1 MKSAST
7 MTFDLFGE
15 GAPEAAPAPAAR
27 SYTMEPTGTP
37 NQWRYRGVLLG
48 CDMARAGFI
57 DHWFTL
63 ERIDGDLLR
72 SDRRVALCR
81 LIDAAANKTGT
92 P

>member
-1 MKSAST
+1 MNSAGT

-15 GAPEAAPAPAAR
+15 ETPAAAPTAPRAYA
-27 SYTMEPTGTP
+27 MEPTGTA
-37 NQWRYRGVLLG
+37 NEWRYRGVLVG

-63 ERIDGDLLR
+63 ERIDGELLR

-81 LIDAAANKTGT
+81 LIDTAANKAGM

>member
-1 MKSAST
+1 MLT
-7 MTFDLFGE
+7 LDLFADNTP
-15 GAPEAAPAPAAR
+15 APPAPAASP
-27 SYTMEPTGTP
+27 SYMMEPTGKP
-37 NQWRYRGVLLG
+37 NEWRYRGVLVG

-63 ERIDGDLLR
+63 ERIDGELLR

-81 LIDAAANKTGT
+81 LIDAVANKAGW